1 MARKPR
7 ETQRRRTKEEYIE
20 ALEKAKGLT
29 TVAGDILG
37 VVPEAVSRMIAKH
50 PEVRAARD
58 RAAERVLDFAENRL
72 YDQIADGNT
81 AATIFFLKTKGRNRG
96 YVEKLETGGTI
107 NVVFEYADE
116 PVSRPDPE
124 GQT

>member
-1 MARKPR
+1 MARKSK
-7 ETQRRRTKEEYIE
+7 ETLRRRTKEEYIE
-20 ALEKAKGLT
+20 ALTRAKGLT

-37 VVPEAVSRMIAKH
+37 VIPEAVSRMIAKY

-58 RAAERVLDFAENRL
+58 RAAERVLDFAENKL
-72 YDQIADGNT
+72 FDQINDGNT
-81 AATIFFLKTKGRNRG
+81 AATIFFLKTRGRQRG

-116 PVSRPDPE
+116 PIGRPDPE
-124 GQT
+124 S